1 MPEDSIV
8 LGLGEWFLSLRTTDV
23 VTWYGLGS
31 CVAVAIYQEGQ
42 YAGAMAHIVLPKKTS
57 SFLLPGDAYYADEAI
72 PMLVEALRSRGY
84 VRLKAKMAGGASVL
98 PLHGPDAEI
107 GARNVQAVKQYL
119 NALGVEL
126 VGEDVGGNLGRTV
139 RFCASSGLMVIT
151 TLSGYRRVI

>member
-1 MPEDSIV
+1 M
-8 LGLGEWFLSLRTTDV
+8 SLRTTDV
-23 VTWYGLGS
+23 VAWYGLGS

-57 SFLLPGDAYYADEAI
+57 ASLPPGDAYYADGAI

-98 PLHGPDAEI
+98 PFHAPDGEV

-126 VGEDVGGNLGRTV
+126 TGEDVGGNLGRTV
-139 RFCASSGLMVIT
+139 RFYASSGLMVVT